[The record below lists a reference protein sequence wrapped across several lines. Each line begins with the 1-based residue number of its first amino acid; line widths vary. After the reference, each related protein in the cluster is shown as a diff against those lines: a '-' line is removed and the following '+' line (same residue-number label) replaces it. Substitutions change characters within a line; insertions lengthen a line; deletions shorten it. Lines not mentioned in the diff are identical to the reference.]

1 MAGRDKE
8 EEAPPTPK
16 AAPQWR
22 KFVLIGVGVLLVM
35 GIGIGAT
42 LLLVKTE
49 LVPSKA
55 PAAVGTRHGET
66 GAKAGADHAVKA
78 APHESKGKP
87 LYLAIDP
94 AFVVNLQDHGS
105 LRFLQVGVE
114 VMTHQHQVIDALNL
128 NMPQVRDR
136 LVMLFSSQTYESV
149 NTLQGKEHLRKEA
162 LAQIRQ
168 VMQKEIDEPGVD
180 AVYFTSFVMQ

>member
-1 MAGRDKE
+1 MAGPDKE
-8 EEAPPTPK
+8 EEAEAAPAPK
-16 AAPQWR
+16 AAPRWR

-42 LLLVKTE
+42 LLLMKTE
-49 LVPSKA
+49 VAPA
-55 PAAVGTRHGET
+55 PAAAGTRHGET
-66 GAKAGADHAVKA
+66 GAKAGADHA
-78 APHESKGKP
+78 APRESKGKP

-105 LRFLQVGVE
+105 LRFLQIGVE
-114 VMTHQHQVIDALNL
+114 VMTHQRQVIDALNL

-136 LVMLFSSQTYESV
+136 LVMLFSGQSYESV
-149 NTLQGKEHLRKEA
+149 STRQGKERLRKEA
-162 LAQIRQ
+162 LAQIRR
-168 VMQKEIDEPGVD
+168 VMQKEIGEPGAD

>member
-1 MAGRDKE
+1 MVGPDKE
-8 EEAPPTPK
+8 AETAPAPK
-16 AAPQWR
+16 AAPRWR
-22 KFVLIGVGVLLVM
+22 KFVLIGAGVLLVM

-49 LVPSKA
+49 MAPRKA
-55 PAAVGTRHGET
+55 PVATGTRHGGT
-66 GAKAGADHAVKA
+66 SAKAGAGHA
-78 APHESKGKP
+78 APRESKGKP
-87 LYLAIDP
+87 LYLAIAP
-94 AFVVNLQDHGS
+94 AFVVNLQDSGS

-114 VMTHQHQVIDALNL
+114 VMTHQRQVIDALNL

-136 LVMLFSSQTYESV
+136 LVMLLSSQTYKSV
-149 NTLQGKEHLRKEA
+149 STLQGKERLRKEA

-168 VMQKEIDEPGVD
+168 VIQKEIGEPGVD

>member
-1 MAGRDKE
+1 MAGPDKE
-8 EEAPPTPK
+8 EEAAPAPK
-16 AAPQWR
+16 VAPRWR

-49 LVPSKA
+49 MTPRKA
-55 PAAVGTRHGET
+55 PATAGTRHGGA
-66 GAKAGADHAVKA
+66 GAKAGADHVAKA
-78 APHESKGKP
+78 APRKSKGKP

-136 LVMLFSSQTYESV
+136 LVMLLSNQTYASV
-149 NTLQGKEHLRKEA
+149 STLQGKERLRKEA

-168 VMQKEIDEPGVD
+168 VMQKEIGEPGVD

>member
-1 MAGRDKE
+1 MAGPDKG
-8 EEAPPTPK
+8 EEAAPAPK
-16 AAPQWR
+16 VAPRWR

-49 LVPSKA
+49 VAPRKA

-66 GAKAGADHAVKA
+66 GAKAGVDHAAKA
-78 APHESKGKP
+78 APRESKGKP
-87 LYLAIDP
+87 LYLAVDP

-105 LRFLQVGVE
+105 LRFLQIGVE
-114 VMTHQHQVIDALNL
+114 VMTYQRQVIDALNL

-136 LVMLFSSQTYESV
+136 LVMLFSSQTYGSV
-149 NTLQGKEHLRKEA
+149 STLPGKERLRKEA
-162 LAQIRQ
+162 LAQVRK
-168 VMQKEIDEPGVD
+168 VMQKEIGEPGVD

>member
-1 MAGRDKE
+1 MVGPDKE
-8 EEAPPTPK
+8 EETAPAPK
-16 AAPQWR
+16 AAPRWR

-49 LVPSKA
+49 LAPRKA
-55 PAAVGTRHGET
+55 PVASSTRHGET
-66 GAKAGADHAVKA
+66 GVKAGADHAAKA
-78 APHESKGKP
+78 APRESKGKP

-105 LRFLQVGVE
+105 LRFLQVSVE
-114 VMTHQHQVIDALNL
+114 VMTHQRQVIDALNL

-136 LVMLFSSQTYESV
+136 LVMLLSSQTYKSV
-149 NTLQGKEHLRKEA
+149 STLQGKERLRKEA

-168 VMQKEIDEPGVD
+168 VIQKEIGEPGVD

>member
-1 MAGRDKE
+1 MAGPDKE
-8 EEAPPTPK
+8 EEAAPAPK
-16 AAPQWR
+16 VAPRWR

-49 LVPSKA
+49 LVPRKA
-55 PAAVGTRHGET
+55 PAAVGTRHGGAE
-66 GAKAGADHAVKA
+66 AKAGADHVTKAVPRK
-78 APHESKGKP
+78 SKGKP

-136 LVMLFSSQTYESV
+136 LVMLLSNQTYASV
-149 NTLQGKEHLRKEA
+149 STLQGKERLRKEA

-168 VMQKEIDEPGVD
+168 VMQKEIGEPGVD

>member
-1 MAGRDKE
+1 MAGPDKE
-8 EEAPPTPK
+8 EEAAPTPK

-35 GIGIGAT
+35 GIGVGAT

-49 LVPSKA
+49 LVPRKA
-55 PAAVGTRHGET
+55 PAAVDARHGGT
-66 GAKAGADHAVKA
+66 GAKAGADHVAKV
-78 APHESKGKP
+78 APRESKGKP
-87 LYLAIDP
+87 LYLAIAP
-94 AFVVNLQDHGS
+94 AFVVNLQDHGG
-105 LRFLQVGVE
+105 LRFLQIGVE

-136 LVMLFSSQTYESV
+136 LVMLFSNQTYESV

-162 LAQIRQ
+162 LAQVRR
-168 VMQKEIDEPGVD
+168 VMQKEIGEPGVD

>member
-1 MAGRDKE
+1 MAGPDKE
-8 EEAPPTPK
+8 EEAAPAPK
-16 AAPQWR
+16 AAPRWR

-49 LVPSKA
+49 VA
-55 PAAVGTRHGET
+55 PAPATAGARHGET
-66 GAKAGADHAVKA
+66 GAKAGVDHAAKA
-78 APHESKGKP
+78 APRVSKGKP

-114 VMTHQHQVIDALNL
+114 VLTHQQQVIDALNL

-149 NTLQGKEHLRKEA
+149 STLQGKERLRKEA

-168 VMQKEIDEPGVD
+168 VMQKEIGEPGVD